1 MTSAAQPVPDQPA
14 LVLGVF
20 LACLALHY
28 VMWAARSRG
37 TKEVRR
43 RPAPREKP
51 PPLLLNPRRCS
62 RPRWSG

>member
-43 RPAPREKP
+43 RPAPRTTP
-51 PPLLLNPRRCS
+51 PASTP
-62 RPRWSG
+62 